1 MNVLPEKLEETAK
14 KNNSILCFGIDPTG
28 EERDVYK
35 YYTSIADALIER
47 NLISAVKPNYAYF
60 AAMGFNGLKILKKII
75 DRYRKKTFVILD
87 AKRGDI
93 GKSSE
98 AYAREVFD
106 FWEADAVTVSPYMGE
121 DSVKPFLRDG
131 KIVYLLGRTSN
142 PGARDFQELKL
153 ESGSLLYEEV
163 CRKAAIWGA
172 GIVVGATSQ
181 EALQKVISI
190 VGNGTPFLIPG
201 IGAQGGSI
209 EILSVLKE
217 KPFIHRVNSS
227 SGIAYA
233 WRKRGGNPVE
243 AAIKEAEFLTE
254 EINKRIQKI

>member
-1 MNVLPEKLEETAK
+1 MSGLVKKLEELAK

-47 NLISAVKPNYAYF
+47 KLISAIKPNYAYF

-75 DRYRKKTFVILD
+75 DRYIKETFVILD

-106 FWEADAVTVSPYMGE
+106 FWGADAVTVSPYMGE
-121 DSVKPFLRDG
+121 DSVRPFLRDG
-131 KIVYLLGRTSN
+131 RVVYLLGRTSN
-142 PGARDFQELKL
+142 PGAKDFQELRL
-153 ESGSLLYEEV
+153 ENGSFLYEEI
-163 CRKAAIWGA
+163 CRKAAVWGA

-181 EALQKVISI
+181 EALQKVVNI
-190 VGNGTPFLIPG
+190 VGNNTPFLIPG
-201 IGAQGGSI
+201 IGAQGGSL

-217 KPFIHRVNSS
+217 NPFIHRVNSS

-243 AAIKEAEFLTE
+243 AAVKEAEFLTK
-254 EINKRIQKI
+254 EINKQIY